1 MSCWVN
7 LPTFKS
13 NGAFIRFLDRLAALI
28 KLPSRVTTYIEMFMG
43 SERPAGEHV
52 KALKKLLESGKAA
65 GMAAAETADD
75 PGAGTAPSFKLVA
88 CESDGDCQLDFTFGR
103 HSRVLQFVGKP
114 PTAWELVTALSSV

>member
-52 KALKKLLESGKAA
+52 KALKELLESGKAL
-65 GMAAAETADD
+65 GMAAVETGN
-75 PGAGTAPSFKLVA
+75 PAPSFKLLA

-114 PTAWELVTALSSV
+114 PSAWELVSALSSV